1 MIFRVGVGDGLASA
15 QGSSVHLHESDLLSR
30 TSFRIV
36 RIHYDC
42 TGAKTSRVGKIAIA
56 ASLNIT
62 EEVL

>member
-1 MIFRVGVGDGLASA
+1 MIASA

-62 EEVL
+62 EEAL